1 MVSCKADLPG
11 LFTILGAESY
21 AFSGFCEVK
30 GYFYGSF
37 MVPMDFYG
45 SFMVPMDFY
54 GSCISMSLLE
64 VISMSMLIIKI
75 FL

>member
-45 SFMVPMDFY
+45 S
-54 GSCISMSLLE
+54 CISMSLLE